1 MRGFDDALVY
11 PCSVVALLQK
21 YNLQEMYAFAILEL
35 VDSIFA
41 LGSSKGH
48 ALMVKERGGRQ
59 KRNEKE
65 RISLFRYFFL
75 HTPKQQGSIS
85 FIDYCM
91 ERKNNSS
98 SSNGVANIKHHVP
111 SSRRM
116 IEPQPPYLI

>member
-65 RISLFRYFFL
+65 RISLFRYFFFGHTKTAGFNQFYRLL
-75 HTPKQQGSIS
+75 HGEKQ
-85 FIDYCM
+85 
-91 ERKNNSS
+91 
-98 SSNGVANIKHHVP
+98 
-111 SSRRM
+111 
-116 IEPQPPYLI
+116 